1 MQPRAGDAAAGG
13 PTLGPGG
20 SKICPQLPAPIM
32 LGKTDISGG
41 KDVVLLPPGKL
52 SEWLLGVVLAL
63 LAGLIAWLLRRSCS
77 F

>member
-1 MQPRAGDAAAGG
+1 
-13 PTLGPGG
+13 
-20 SKICPQLPAPIM
+20 M
-32 LGKTDISGG
+32 LGKTDITGG